1 MPAKVSVPDSLSSLL
16 HRFRSC
22 FTAPGYEVFTA
33 MFTGFILRPLE
44 RTVCGMLTGAGLAGV
59 WHHSRAHRFFAGT
72 RWDVR
77 QVGLILA
84 ALVVELLLPP
94 DAAILLAI
102 DETLTRRRGPK
113 VFAASWWHDGS
124 AAGAKKIGYGNSWV
138 VLAIVVT
145 VPFCRRPIALPIL
158 FALCVKGGR
167 SKPDLGRDHLDQVAE
182 AFPTRTIH
190 LVGDA
195 AYGAGH
201 FAGLGRNITLTTRA
215 RSNAVFHHPTPA
227 ASGKRGRPR
236 LRGER
241 IGTPTDIA
249 TRADKNNTWVDTLIN
264 RYGTTITARTTE
276 ITGLWFGVWRT
287 DPVRV
292 ILVKDSHRKTTTN
305 KDFDIAIVTTDMT
318 AAAAEIVARY
328 ASRWSIE
335 VCFHDAPY
343 SQQLAAP
350 ASAKPRTE
358 PKKQSNGACLSHSWP
373 RPSPSCGTPPT
384 PNPKRKSP
392 NAAETPPGTQPKPTR
407 PRWTCSTP
415 CATRSP
421 RTELTAEPQ
430 VTPHPNKTRITR
442 SAPNEP
448 RHELRKSRP

>member
-1 MPAKVSVPDSLSSLL
+1 
-16 HRFRSC
+16 
-22 FTAPGYEVFTA
+22 
-33 MFTGFILRPLE
+33 
-44 RTVCGMLTGAGLAGV
+44 MLTGAGLAGR
-59 WHHSRAHRFFAGT
+59 WHHSRAHRFFANT

-113 VFAASWWHDGS
+113 VFATSWWHDGS
-124 AAGAKKIGYGNSWV
+124 APGAAKVGYGNSWV

-145 VPFCRRPIALPIL
+145 LPFCRRPIALPIL
-158 FALCVKGGR
+158 FSLCLKGGR
-167 SKPDLGRDHLDQVAE
+167 SKPDLGRDLLDQVAE
-182 AFPTRTIH
+182 AFPTKTIH

-201 FAGLGRNITLTTRA
+201 FAGLGPNMSITTRA
-215 RSNAVFHHPTPA
+215 RSNAVFHHPAPT

-249 TRADKNNTWVDTLIN
+249 AKATQDNTWTDTLIN

-287 DPVRV
+287 DPIRV
-292 ILVKDSHRKTTTN
+292 ILVKDSRRKGN
-305 KDFDIAIVTTDMT
+305 HKSYDIAIITTDLT
-318 AAAAEIVARY
+318 ATASEIVARY

-335 VCFHDAPY
+335 VAFHDGKNITGVGETQNRVEKAVQRSVPFTFMAQTITVLWYTSNANPETHVAERRRIAPWY
-343 SQQLAAP
+343 TT
-350 ASAKPRTE
+350 KTD
-358 PKKQSNGACLSHSWP
+358 
-373 RPSPSCGTPPT
+373 PSTMDMLYALRDTLTTHRINTTTPGHAT
-384 PNPKRKSP
+384 PNQNPNHQVSP
-392 NAAETPPGTQPKPTR
+392 QQAA
-407 PRWTCSTP
+407 S
-415 CATRSP
+415 
-421 RTELTAEPQ
+421 
-430 VTPHPNKTRITR
+430 
-442 SAPNEP
+442 
-448 RHELRKSRP
+448 

>member
-1 MPAKVSVPDSLSSLL
+1 MPANVSVPDSLSPLL

-22 FTAPGYEVFTA
+22 FTAPGYEVFVA
-33 MFTGFILRPLE
+33 MFTGFILRPVQ

-59 WHHSRAHRFFAGT
+59 WHHSRAHRFFSRT

-84 ALVVELLLPP
+84 ALVVERLLPP
-94 DAAILLAI
+94 DDPILLAI

-124 AAGAKKIGYGNSWV
+124 AAGTRKIGYGNSWV

-145 VPFCRRPIALPIL
+145 LPFCRRPIALPVR

-167 SKPDLGRDHLDQVAE
+167 SKPDLGRDLLDEIAE

-201 FAGLGRNITLTTRA
+201 FAGLGRDITMTTRA
-215 RSNAVFHHPTPA
+215 RSNAVFCHPTPP

-236 LRGER
+236 LRGQR

-249 TRADKNNTWVDTLIN
+249 DQATKDNTWVDTLIN

-292 ILVKDSHRKTTTN
+292 VLVNDSRRKINN
-305 KDFDIAIVTTDMT
+305 KRSYDIAIVTTDMT
-318 AAAAEIVARY
+318 ATAAEIIARY

-335 VCFHDAPY
+335 VCFHDGKNITGVGETQNRVEKAVQRSVPFAFMAQTITVLWYATNATPETQIAERRRNAPWY
-343 SQQLAAP
+343 TTKTDPSTMDMLYALRDTLTTHRINPTSPGHAAP
-350 ASAKPRTE
+350 
-358 PKKQSNGACLSHSWP
+358 QQN
-373 RPSPSCGTPPT
+373 
-384 PNPKRKSP
+384 PNPQGSP
-392 NAAETPPGTQPKPTR
+392 QRLA
-407 PRWTCSTP
+407 S
-415 CATRSP
+415 
-421 RTELTAEPQ
+421 
-430 VTPHPNKTRITR
+430 
-442 SAPNEP
+442 
-448 RHELRKSRP
+448 

>member
-1 MPAKVSVPDSLSSLL
+1 MPAKVSVPDSLSPLL
-16 HRFRSC
+16 QRFRSC

-33 MFTGFILRPLE
+33 MFTGFILRPVE

-84 ALVVELLLPP
+84 ALVVDLLLPP
-94 DAAILLAI
+94 DDPILLAI

-124 AAGAKKIGYGNSWV
+124 AAGATKIGYGNSWV

-145 VPFCRRPIALPIL
+145 LPFCRRPIALPIL
-158 FALCVKGGR
+158 FTLCVKGGR
-167 SKPDLGRDHLDQVAE
+167 SKPDLGRDLLDQVAE

-201 FAGLGRNITLTTRA
+201 FAGLGHNITLTTRA

-249 TRADKNNTWVDTLIN
+249 TKATKDNTWVDTLIN

-292 ILVKDSHRKTTTN
+292 ILVKDSHRKTTT
-305 KDFDIAIVTTDMT
+305 KKGYDIAIVTTDMT
-318 AAAAEIVARY
+318 ATAAEIVARY

-335 VCFHDAPY
+335 VCFHDGKNITGVGETQNRVEKAVQRSVPFTFMAQTITVLWYTTNANPETQIADRRRNAPWY
-343 SQQLAAP
+343 TT
-350 ASAKPRTE
+350 KTE
-358 PKKQSNGACLSHSWP
+358 PSTMDMLYALRDTLTTHRINTTTPGHATPEQNANQQV
-373 RPSPSCGTPPT
+373 RPERVAS
-384 PNPKRKSP
+384 
-392 NAAETPPGTQPKPTR
+392 
-407 PRWTCSTP
+407 
-415 CATRSP
+415 
-421 RTELTAEPQ
+421 
-430 VTPHPNKTRITR
+430 
-442 SAPNEP
+442 
-448 RHELRKSRP
+448 